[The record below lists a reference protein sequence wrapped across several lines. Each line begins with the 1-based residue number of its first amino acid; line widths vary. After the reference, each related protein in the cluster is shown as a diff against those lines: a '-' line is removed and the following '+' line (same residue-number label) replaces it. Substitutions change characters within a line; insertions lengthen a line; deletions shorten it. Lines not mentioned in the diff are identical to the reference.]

1 MNPNGSR
8 AAATAAAG
16 RHVRLVLIDLFKRS
30 NLGYHKTIATRPGGP
45 PTGGRLVIEP
55 LANDPDDDGNA
66 LVGVKY
72 ALLIEVG
79 LVALFLL
86 LHWLL

>member
-1 MNPNGSR
+1 
-8 AAATAAAG
+8 
-16 RHVRLVLIDLFKRS
+16 
-30 NLGYHKTIATRPGGP
+30 
-45 PTGGRLVIEP
+45 VIEP
-55 LANDPDDDGNA
+55 LANDPADDGNA

-86 LHWLL
+86 LRWLL

>member
-1 MNPNGSR
+1 M
-8 AAATAAAG
+8 
-16 RHVRLVLIDLFKRS
+16 
-30 NLGYHKTIATRPGGP
+30 
-45 PTGGRLVIEP
+45 IEP

-66 LVGVKY
+66 LVGVEY

-86 LHWLL
+86 LRWLL

>member
-1 MNPNGSR
+1 
-8 AAATAAAG
+8 
-16 RHVRLVLIDLFKRS
+16 VLQ
-30 NLGYHKTIATRPGGP
+30 
-45 PTGGRLVIEP
+45 P

-79 LVALFLL
+79 LVVLVLL
-86 LHWLL
+86 LRWLL